1 MCDTIIVKGNNMA
14 NQRQYES
21 MVWNHLYVLL
31 RDNPATTKA
40 AIEVSFV
47 GPAPQTDAQWS
58 RYNKAFNK
66 VEGQLQRFAGPE
78 EELL

>member
-1 MCDTIIVKGNNMA
+1 MA

-47 GPAPQTDAQWS
+47 GPVPQTDTQWS

-66 VEGQLQRFAGPE
+66 VEGQLKRFAGPE
-78 EELL
+78 EDLL

>member
-1 MCDTIIVKGNNMA
+1 MA

-21 MVWNHLYVLL
+21 MVWNYLAQKLQ
-31 RDNPATTKA
+31 DNPAITKA

-47 GPAPQTDAQWS
+47 GPTPQTEAQWS
-58 RYNKAFNK
+58 RYNNAYGK
-66 VEGQLQRFAGPE
+66 VISQLQKFAGPE

>member
-1 MCDTIIVKGNNMA
+1 MA

-58 RYNKAFNK
+58 RYHKAFNK
-66 VEGQLQRFAGPE
+66 VEGQLKRFAGE
-78 EELL
+78 EEDLL

>member
-1 MCDTIIVKGNNMA
+1 MA

-21 MVWNHLYVLL
+21 MVWNHLAVLL

-40 AIEVSFV
+40 AIEISFE
-47 GPAPQTDAQWS
+47 GPTPQTEAQRS
-58 RYNKAFNK
+58 RFDNAYRK
-66 VEGQLQRFAGPE
+66 VTGQLNRFAGPE